1 MLKIKDAI
9 DTIIGNN
16 AFLED
21 ALFNS
26 YLNIS
31 SFSEFIKPQVEL
43 LTKKEVTVASIK
55 MTLSRI
61 SIQGKKKKE
70 YKLQAD
76 TFFLRKNITIM
87 TIEKDPENHAFIHK
101 IYENV
106 EKFPSEYIAVIEWG
120 GEIDI
125 VFSKGL
131 SNIIR
136 TIIPD
141 EKIKIQIIDVSLI
154 GASLNKEAIHNP
166 WLFYTLSKKLFFFD
180 INILQVISTYREI
193 GIIVKSED
201 TKRAFE
207 ILVN

>member
-9 DTIIGNN
+9 DTIIWNN

-21 ALFNS
+21 ALLHS
-26 YLNIS
+26 YLNMS

-61 SIQGKKKKE
+61 SIQTRKKKQ
-70 YKLQAD
+70 YKLQVDA
-76 TFFLRKNITIM
+76 FSLRKNITM
-87 TIEKDPENHAFIHK
+87 LTIEKNPENHVFIHQ
-101 IYENV
+101 IYANV
-106 EKFPSEYIAVIEWG
+106 EDFPAEYIAVIEWG
-120 GEIDI
+120 SEIDI

-131 SNIIR
+131 SGIIH
-136 TIIPD
+136 TIIPGD
-141 EKIKIQIIDVSLI
+141 KVKIQITDVCLI
-154 GASLNKEAIHNP
+154 GAILNKDAIHNP

-193 GIIVKSED
+193 GIIVNSTD

-207 ILVN
+207 ILTS